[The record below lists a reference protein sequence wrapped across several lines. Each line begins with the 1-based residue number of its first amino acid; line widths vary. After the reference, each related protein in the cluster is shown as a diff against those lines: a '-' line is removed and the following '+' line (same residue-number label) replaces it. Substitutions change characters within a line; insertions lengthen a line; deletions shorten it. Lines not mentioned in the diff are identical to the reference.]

1 LRTQTPGGTPPGQPA
16 APAGDVENGRKIY
29 TSYGCYQCH
38 NFAAHGGAAGPRLAP
53 PPIPLSAFIRY
64 VRKPTGDMPPY
75 TEKVVSDAELA
86 DIRAFLLTIPA
97 PPAAAGISILKP

>member
-1 LRTQTPGGTPPGQPA
+1 
-16 APAGDVENGRKIY
+16 
-29 TSYGCYQCH
+29 
-38 NFAAHGGAAGPRLAP
+38 
-53 PPIPLSAFIRY
+53 LSAFIRY
-64 VRKPTGDMPPY
+64 VRKPTGDKPPY